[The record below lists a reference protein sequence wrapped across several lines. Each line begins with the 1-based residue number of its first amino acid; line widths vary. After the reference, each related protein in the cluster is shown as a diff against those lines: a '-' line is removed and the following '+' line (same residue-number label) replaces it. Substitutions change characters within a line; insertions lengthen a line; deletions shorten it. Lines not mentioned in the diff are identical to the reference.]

1 MTREE
6 LLAKWTA
13 LEDPRPDWESFKRLV
28 GMMQGDIDKALK
40 IWRKTKDR

>member
-6 LLAKWTA
+6 LLVKRTA
-13 LEDPRPDWESFKRLV
+13 LKDPRPDWESFKRIV

-40 IWRKTKDR
+40 VWRRTKNR